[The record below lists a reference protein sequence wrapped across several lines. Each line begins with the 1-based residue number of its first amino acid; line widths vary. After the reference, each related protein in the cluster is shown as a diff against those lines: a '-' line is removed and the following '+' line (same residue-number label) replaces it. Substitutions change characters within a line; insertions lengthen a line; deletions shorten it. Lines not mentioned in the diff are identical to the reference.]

1 MSHNGKDVTALVL
14 TGGGAR
20 GAYQVGALRAIADL
34 VGERSPFDLV
44 AGVSAGALNGA
55 AVATSVDDFAA
66 GVARLE
72 ATWRA
77 LTPEQVYRTDLA
89 SLGEIAVGWLRRL
102 GGGGFLGADHVN
114 ALLDTSPLRALL
126 RRTLAMA
133 HVRDHV
139 ASGRL
144 RGLAVTATSY
154 QSGQAI
160 SFFDGHPA
168 IEPWTRAGRVGQRA
182 RLSVEHVLAS
192 AAIPVLFP
200 PVTVGGAA
208 LGDGC
213 IRLTAPLSPAIHL
226 GAERIVAIGI
236 QAAGEP
242 PAHDRAARPTP
253 AEIGGVL
260 LNAVF
265 LDSLEADAERHLRIN
280 STLAAM
286 APAQRAAQALRE
298 IPLLV
303 LRPSVDLGQLA
314 VEQYRE
320 LPVALRYLL
329 RGIGADGQRGW
340 DLVSYLAFE
349 PVYVQRLV
357 ELGYRDTCAR
367 RDELMA
373 FLAPP
378 R

>member
-1 MSHNGKDVTALVL
+1 
-14 TGGGAR
+14 
-20 GAYQVGALRAIADL
+20 
-34 VGERSPFDLV
+34 
-44 AGVSAGALNGA
+44 
-55 AVATSVDDFAA
+55 
-66 GVARLE
+66 
-72 ATWRA
+72 
-77 LTPEQVYRTDLA
+77 
-89 SLGEIAVGWLRRL
+89 
-102 GGGGFLGADHVN
+102 
-114 ALLDTSPLRALL
+114 
-126 RRTLAMA
+126 MA

-144 RGLAVTATSY
+144 RGLAVTATSD

-213 IRLTAPLSPAIHL
+213 IRPTAPLSPAIHL

-357 ELGYRDTCAR
+357 ELGYRGTCAR
-367 RDELMA
+367 RDDS
-373 FLAPP
+373 
-378 R
+378 